1 MIRKETR
8 GRVAV
13 IRIERP
19 AKRNAIDGV
28 TTRELDEAL
37 SDFQD
42 DPRYWAGILTGTAEV
57 FCAGTDIV
65 SGAGGPTQRGG
76 EYGIIRRKH
85 TKPLIAAVE
94 GLALGGGFE
103 IAMSCDLVVASRTAE
118 FGLPETMR
126 GLVASSGALLRAM
139 RCLPVNLCR
148 ELLITGA
155 RLDAQRA
162 YQIGFVNRLAEPGH
176 AVPVALELAEEVCA
190 SSPASVRATLQAL
203 EEQWTA
209 AEAVGWEATARAVER
224 IQAGPDMR
232 EGLAAFAE
240 KREPHWADPAPG
252 PAAGGLHGNPQ

>member
-1 MIRKETR
+1 MIRKETQ

-19 AKRNAIDGV
+19 DKRNAIDRA
-28 TTRELDEAL
+28 TTEELDDAL
-37 SDFQD
+37 NDFQD
-42 DPRYWAGILTGTAEV
+42 DPRYWVGILTGTVDV

-65 SGAGGPTQRGG
+65 SGPGGPTQRGG

-103 IAMSCDLVVASRTAE
+103 IAMSCDLVVASRAAQ
-118 FGLPETMR
+118 FGLPETRR
-126 GLVASSGALLRAM
+126 GLVANSGALLRAM
-139 RCLPVNLCR
+139 RCLPANIAR

-162 YQIGFVNRLAEPGH
+162 CEIGFVNRLAEPGR
-176 AVPVALELAEEVCA
+176 AVPVALDLAEEVCA
-190 SSPASVRATLQAL
+190 SSPASVRSTLQAL
-203 EEQWTA
+203 EEQWIA

-224 IQAGPDMR
+224 IQAGPDVT
-232 EGLAAFAE
+232 EGLSAFAE
-240 KREPHWADPAPG
+240 KREPQWADPGPG
-252 PAAGGLHGNPQ
+252 PAGDVLLGNTR